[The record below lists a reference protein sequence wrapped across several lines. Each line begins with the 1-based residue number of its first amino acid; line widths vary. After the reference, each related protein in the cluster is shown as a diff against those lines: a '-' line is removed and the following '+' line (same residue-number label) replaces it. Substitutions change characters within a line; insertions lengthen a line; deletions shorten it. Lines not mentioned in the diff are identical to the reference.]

1 MIKRCT
7 SCGKPLTEF
16 EVSFHDKAGS
26 PSAISS
32 KCWICSGAEEQFANG
47 YTDKPNHRFEI
58 LMCILA
64 VAALVALLI
73 PVVPYLNSYD
83 VPMLVELYSYALVVI
98 YFAIGTFVFY
108 LIRRKGGKKPEIRE
122 WDPPMTRYEHT
133 YGPDTEIYK
142 TTVNKDGDFVTT
154 KETRLGGSVDDKWS
168 AHAPTTGSNI
178 IDRGIDLYSKFFAI
192 FITPCIYLLAGG
204 TFIFWAIPYI
214 LIMSV
219 RDKNAK
225 SFNATVPKKLQ
236 QAYRRCRKDF
246 GKSPIS
252 YDDKV
257 GYLVSKAIYQNKKAE
272 QKNSFLSHYTG
283 SEEDADAPFFYTH
296 KDDVSYMIVEY
307 KRPENKNFGITFLL
321 VDDGENDLQKRIVV
335 GDGFLPTDPQNWQSD
350 WKDLGVSQYTMT
362 HLDWYEKKMR
372 SIMRSFKKNS
382 EIVGGR

>member
-1 MIKRCT
+1 
-7 SCGKPLTEF
+7 
-16 EVSFHDKAGS
+16 
-26 PSAISS
+26 
-32 KCWICSGAEEQFANG
+32 
-47 YTDKPNHRFEI
+47 
-58 LMCILA
+58 MCILA

-122 WDPPMTRYEHT
+122 WDPPMTRYEHI

-154 KETRLGGSVDDKWS
+154 KETRLGGSIDDKWA
-168 AHAPTTGSNI
+168 AHAATTGSGI
-178 IDRGIDLYSKFFAI
+178 IDRAIDLYSKFFAI

-204 TFIFWAIPYI
+204 TFIFWVIPYI

-219 RDKNAK
+219 RDKNAQ
-225 SFNATVPKKLQ
+225 SYNADIPKKLQ

-272 QKNSFLSHYTG
+272 QKNSFLSHYTD
-283 SEEDADAPFFYTH
+283 SKEDADAPFFYTH
-296 KDDVSYMIVEY
+296 KDGVSYMIVEY
-307 KRPENKNFGITFLL
+307 KHPEGKNFGITFLL
-321 VDDGENDLQKRIVV
+321 VDDGENDMQKRIVV

-350 WKDLGVSQYTMT
+350 WMDMGISQYAMQ

-372 SIMRSFKKNS
+372 SIMRSLKKKS
-382 EIVGGR
+382 EIVGGK